1 MEKELCFI
9 INNEKLY
16 LEHNFVE
23 YMDIPIFFLCKS
35 EKSYYVVQCID
46 MEELTYIIDDVSM
59 QEVYDLLHGK
69 IPMRDIFLKQRFYW
83 QVFSVEKVENDTV
96 EYHVINELDK
106 NVLPEEKAVF
116 KILTDNTKKYV
127 DQFKKKED
135 TMTQEEF
142 EKLTS
147 RKTLEEYNN

>member
-1 MEKELCFI
+1 MKKELCFI
-9 INNEKLY
+9 INDEKLY

-23 YMDIPIFFLCKS
+23 YMDIPIFFIYKS

-46 MEELTYIIDDVSM
+46 MEELTYIIVDVSM

-69 IPMRDIFLKQRFYW
+69 IPMRDIFLKQKFYW
-83 QVFSVEKVENDTV
+83 QIFSGEKVENDTV

-116 KILTDNTKKYV
+116 KILTNHTKKN
-127 DQFKKKED
+127 
-135 TMTQEEF
+135 M
-142 EKLTS
+142 
-147 RKTLEEYNN
+147 